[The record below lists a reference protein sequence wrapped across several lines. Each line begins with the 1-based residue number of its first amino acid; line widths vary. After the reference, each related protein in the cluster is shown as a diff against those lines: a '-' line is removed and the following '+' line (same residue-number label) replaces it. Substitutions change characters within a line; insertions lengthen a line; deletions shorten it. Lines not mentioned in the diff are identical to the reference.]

1 MLNSKK
7 NNLLLPHYPKTKV
20 SKRKTN
26 KQQEQG
32 QNQMA
37 IIKKATLLRST
48 RIERTIFTPSIQ
60 AQPVKVKIVVLVV
73 L

>member
-1 MLNSKK
+1 
-7 NNLLLPHYPKTKV
+7 
-20 SKRKTN
+20 
-26 KQQEQG
+26 
-32 QNQMA
+32 MA

-48 RIERTIFTPSIQ
+48 QIERTIFTPSIQ